1 MTIDLARGDAGA
13 TPSSSSAA
21 MSATQRTLLW
31 VWLTSS
37 AVGVGIWHVRRLV
50 NAPVSEWLTEHIITL
65 SYFTNLTNTLI
76 VVMAAAL
83 LRGRGR
89 LAGAF
94 ASAPVQA
101 AFSLYILFVG
111 LAFWFVLGGPQDVEF
126 WWLWIP
132 EVTAHTLSPLLGV
145 VWWVVAVSTGVLR
158 LWHPFAW
165 LVYPIGYLG
174 YWLVRGPIVG
184 EYPYFF
190 IDVSE
195 LGYAGV
201 AVWTGILV
209 AGFLVLG
216 LAMWAIDRLR
226 SRA

>member
-1 MTIDLARGDAGA
+1 MPIGSVQRTWCASRSRTSPRSRSAPRPRGCTLPRDPSTSWRIG
-13 TPSSSSAA
+13 TSSS
-21 MSATQRTLLW
+21 TRG
-31 VWLTSS
+31 TS
-37 AVGVGIWHVRRLV
+37 
-50 NAPVSEWLTEHIITL
+50 HIITL

-89 LAGAF
+89 IARVF

-111 LAFWFVLGGPQDVEF
+111 LAFWFVLGGPEEVEA

-132 EVTAHTLSPLLGV
+132 EVTAHSLSPLLGV
-145 VWWVVAVSTGVLR
+145 VWWVAAVPKGRLR

-165 LVYPIGYLG
+165 LAYPVAYLG

-190 IDVSE
+190 IDVDE

-216 LAMWAIDRLR
+216 LVMWVVDRLR
-226 SRA
+226 SR

>member
-1 MTIDLARGDAGA
+1 MGA
-13 TPSSSSAA
+13 AVIGA
-21 MSATQRTLLW
+21 QHRVDVGWQRALLR

-50 NAPVSEWLTEHIITL
+50 EAPVSEWLTEHIITL

-76 VVMAAAL
+76 VVMAVAL

-89 LAGAF
+89 LARRF
-94 ASAPVQA
+94 ALAPVQA

-111 LAFWFVLGGPQDVEF
+111 LAFWFVLGGPEEVEA

-145 VWWVVAVSTGVLR
+145 VWWWAAVERGRLR
-158 LWHPFAW
+158 LWHPVAW
-165 LVYPIGYLG
+165 LAYPIAYLG

-190 IDVSE
+190 LDVTE

-201 AVWTGILV
+201 AGWIGILV

-216 LAMWAIDRLR
+216 LAMWGVDRRRRPEVLDR
-226 SRA
+226 